1 MTIIRIGID
10 LSKNTF
16 SLCGVDER
24 EQIVLEKTVKRAK
37 LLEVLSNLPPCMVA
51 MEAGSGAHHW
61 ARSLISRGFDA
72 RIMDPVFVIP
82 YRTGARS
89 AKSDRN
95 DARAIC
101 EAAGR
106 PGVRFVPIK
115 TLDQQAILLVH
126 RRRHRYQRAGS
137 QHPHLGQPVASCDF
151 MERYHCMA
159 GG

>member
-10 LSKNTF
+10 LAKNTF

-37 LLEVLSNLPPCMVA
+37 LLDVFSNLPPCMVA
-51 MEAGSGAHHW
+51 IEAGSGAHHW

-72 RIMDPVFVIP
+72 RIMDPAFVPP
-82 YRTGARS
+82 YRTGGRS
-89 AKSDRN
+89 AENDRN

-126 RRRHRYQRAGS
+126 RAATRRLRSIPVSRTGS
-137 QHPHLGQPVASCDF
+137 VVFWQNLA
-151 MERYHCMA
+151 
-159 GG
+159 